1 MEEESFEKLYNESLN
16 TKRFDKR
23 VTGTVIKV
31 SSKGE
36 IFVDFKYKADGIIP
50 KSEYSD
56 DESKNP
62 KDEFKPGDTITADVL
77 KWNDGLGN
85 VLLSYK
91 KYKKEEDIQKEK
103 ALKAK
108 QAEER
113 KLQKIEKA
121 KNIEEFWNNM
131 KIGKTYVGT
140 ISKIA
145 DYGVFVDLGLATG
158 LAHKSE
164 LVWDKNEKLENKF
177 KVNDEIE
184 VKIKDFSKE
193 DRRISLEYPLKGEN
207 PWFTLVDKYKIN
219 DIVTCKVVKFAP
231 FGAFLEIE
239 KGLEGLVHNSE
250 ITGLRRVVKP
260 EDELQLGQ
268 TVNAK
273 ILNIDKEKLKIGLSI
288 KELEGTSSEYGYEEY
303 IGGNKDGK

>member
-16 TKRFDKR
+16 EKRFDKR
-23 VTGTVIKV
+23 ITGTVIQI
-31 SSKGE
+31 SRKGE
-36 IFVDFKYKADGIIP
+36 IFVDFKYQADGIIP
-50 KSEYSD
+50 RKEYSD
-56 DESKNP
+56 DETKNP
-62 KDEFKPGDTITADVL
+62 KDEFKPGDKITADVL

-91 KYKKEEDIQKEK
+91 KYKREEDAKREKE
-103 ALKAK
+103 LKIK

-113 KLQKIEKA
+113 KRQKIERTKSL
-121 KNIEEFWNNM
+121 EEFWSNLQ
-131 KIGKTYVGT
+131 IGKTYKGT
-140 ISKIA
+140 ITKIA
-145 DYGVFVDLGLATG
+145 DYGVFVNLGLVTG

-177 KVNDEIE
+177 KIGDEIE
-184 VKIKDFSKE
+184 VKIKDFNKE
-193 DRRISLEYPLKGEN
+193 EKRISLEYPLKGEN
-207 PWFTLVDKYKIN
+207 PWLTLANKYNVN

-231 FGAFLEIE
+231 FGAFVELE

-268 TVNAK
+268 MVNAK
-273 ILNIDKEKLKIGLSI
+273 IINIDREKLKIGLTI

-303 IGGNKDGK
+303 ISK

>member
-1 MEEESFEKLYNESLN
+1 M
-16 TKRFDKR
+16 
-23 VTGTVIKV
+23 
-31 SSKGE
+31 
-36 IFVDFKYKADGIIP
+36 
-50 KSEYSD
+50 
-56 DESKNP
+56 
-62 KDEFKPGDTITADVL
+62 
-77 KWNDGLGN
+77 
-85 VLLSYK
+85 SYK

-103 ALKAK
+103 ALRAK

-113 KLQKIEKA
+113 KLQKIERA

-164 LVWDKNEKLENKF
+164 LVWDKNEKLESKF

-207 PWFTLVDKYKIN
+207 PWFTLADKYKIN

-239 KGLEGLVHNSE
+239 KDLEGLVHNSE

-303 IGGNKDGK
+303 IKATKTE

>member
-1 MEEESFEKLYNESLN
+1 MKEESFEKLYNESLD
-16 TKRFDKR
+16 TKRFDKT
-23 VTGTVIKV
+23 VTGTVIQI
-31 SSKGE
+31 SRKGE

-56 DESKNP
+56 DENKNP
-62 KDEFKPGDTITADVL
+62 KDEFKPGDEITAYVL
-77 KWNDGLGN
+77 KWNDGFGN

-91 KYKKEEDIQKEK
+91 KYKKEEDIKKAK

-113 KLQKIEKA
+113 KMQKIERA
-121 KNIEEFWNNM
+121 KNIEEFWNNI

-140 ISKIA
+140 ISKIVE
-145 DYGVFVDLGLATG
+145 YGIFVDLGFATG

-164 LVWDKNEKLENKF
+164 LVWDRNQKLEDKF
-177 KVNDEIE
+177 NINDEIE

-193 DRRISLEYPLKGEN
+193 EKRISLEYPLKGEN
-207 PWFTLVDKYKIN
+207 PWFKLADKYNIN
-219 DIVTCKVVKFAP
+219 DIVTCKVVKFAS
-231 FGAFLEIE
+231 FGAFVEIE

-268 TVNAK
+268 MVNAK
-273 ILNIDKEKLKIGLSI
+273 ILNIDREKLKIGLTI
-288 KELEGTSSEYGYEEY
+288 RELEGTSAEYGYEDY
-303 IGGNKDGK
+303 IGGNI

>member
-1 MEEESFEKLYNESLN
+1 MEEESFEKLYNETLN
-16 TKRFDKR
+16 TKRIDKR
-23 VTGTVIKV
+23 VTGTVIQI

-36 IFVDFKYKADGIIP
+36 IFVDIKYKADGIIP

-56 DESKNP
+56 DETKNP

-91 KYKKEEDIQKEK
+91 KYKREENAKREKE
-103 ALKAK
+103 LKIK
-108 QAEER
+108 HVEEIKR
-113 KLQKIEKA
+113 QKIERA
-121 KNIEEFWNNM
+121 KNLEEFWNNI
-131 KIGKTYVGT
+131 KVGKAYTGT
-140 ISKIA
+140 ITKIV
-145 DYGVFVDLGLATG
+145 DYGIFVDLGLVTG

-164 LVWDKNEKLENKF
+164 LVWDRNQKLEDKF
-177 KVNDEIE
+177 NIGDEIE
-184 VKIKDFSKE
+184 VKIKDFNKE
-193 DRRISLEYPLKGEN
+193 EKRISLEYPLKGEN
-207 PWFTLVDKYKIN
+207 PWFALANKYNVN

-231 FGAFLEIE
+231 FGAFVELE

-260 EDELQLGQ
+260 EDELKLGQ
-268 TVNAK
+268 LVNAK
-273 ILNIDKEKLKIGLSI
+273 IINIDREKLKIGLTI

-303 IGGNKDGK
+303 IRKQ